1 MRFETVNRAEEKPNP
16 RGKDFN
22 KMKLSLRAACISLL
36 PLPFLLLLN
45 SCERADTK
53 TAVEEKTYNVQVK
66 AAEKK
71 SLRPFVEAIG
81 TLYPHDEVTVSTE
94 VDGILNDLKAE
105 EGTRVSKGMLLAQI
119 DDTDYRLEVK
129 RAEATVEAADS
140 RLQQLLTGARPQE
153 IQLAKAEVDQTVAD
167 MEKRKA
173 DRERAKKLFEGN
185 YISAQDWD
193 AARTAYEVAVATHK
207 KAKENYAL
215 VTEGPRKEEIAAA
228 RAQLDQSKAA
238 LSLARQKLGKTKV
251 FSPLAGVVRLKR
263 VSKGEFV
270 KNGGP
275 LFTIIQS
282 NPLKLRFTLSE
293 KDVGKVKPSQ
303 EVSLR
308 VDAFPDREFKG
319 NVTTIYPSLEEKTR
333 TLMIEALIPNPQ
345 ESLKAGLFAKVIL
358 YTGPARETVVIPI
371 TALLYEEASIK
382 VFVEDGGRAKERPV
396 AAGGKY
402 GEVMEIVEGLK
413 EGEKVVVAG
422 QQNLSE
428 GVKVNVAR

>member
-1 MRFETVNRAEEKPNP
+1 
-16 RGKDFN
+16 
-22 KMKLSLRAACISLL
+22 MKVSVQSVCVFLI
-36 PLPFLLLLN
+36 PLPFLFFLN
-45 SCERADTK
+45 SCEKADTK
-53 TAVEEKTYNVQVK
+53 PAAEEKTYNVQVK

-71 SLRPFVEAIG
+71 PLQPFVEAIG
-81 TLYPHDEVTVSTE
+81 TLYPNDEVTVSTE
-94 VDGILNDLKAE
+94 VDGILSDLKAE

-119 DDTDYRLEVK
+119 DDTDYLLEVK

-140 RLQQLLTGARPQE
+140 RLQQLVTGARPQE
-153 IQLAKAEVDQTVAD
+153 VQLAKAEMDQSLAD
-167 MEKRKA
+167 LDKRKA
-173 DRERAKKLFEGN
+173 DRERAKKLFDGQ

-193 AARTAYEVAVATHK
+193 AARTAYEVAVATHQ
-207 KAKENYAL
+207 KAKQNLGL

-251 FSPLAGVVRLKR
+251 SSPLAGVVRLKR

-270 KNGGP
+270 KNGNP

-303 EVSLR
+303 EVLLR
-308 VDAFPDREFKG
+308 VDTFADKEFKG
-319 NVTTIYPSLEEKTR
+319 KVTTIFPSLEEKTR
-333 TLMIEALIPNPQ
+333 TLMVEALVPNPE
-345 ESLKAGLFAKVIL
+345 ESLKAGLFTKVIL
-358 YTGPARETVVIPI
+358 YTGPPKETVVIPI
-371 TALLYEEASIK
+371 TALLYEEAKIK

-396 AAGGKY
+396 VVGGKY
-402 GEVMEIVEGLK
+402 GELMEIAEGLK

-428 GVKVNVAR
+428 GVKVHVAR

>member
-1 MRFETVNRAEEKPNP
+1 
-16 RGKDFN
+16 
-22 KMKLSLRAACISLL
+22 
-36 PLPFLLLLN
+36 LN
-45 SCERADTK
+45 SCEKADTK
-53 TAVEEKTYNVQVK
+53 PAAEEKTYNVQVK

-71 SLRPFVEAIG
+71 PLQPFVEAIG
-81 TLYPHDEVTVSTE
+81 TLYPNDEVTVSTE
-94 VDGILNDLKAE
+94 VDGILSDLKAE

-119 DDTDYRLEVK
+119 DDTDYLLEVK

-140 RLQQLLTGARPQE
+140 RLQQLVTGARPQE
-153 IQLAKAEVDQTVAD
+153 VQLAKAEMDQSLAD
-167 MEKRKA
+167 LEKRKA
-173 DRERAKKLFEGN
+173 DRERAKKLFDGQ

-193 AARTAYEVAVATHK
+193 AARTAYEVAVATHQ
-207 KAKENYAL
+207 KAKENLGL

-251 FSPLAGVVRLKR
+251 SSPLAGVVRLKR

-270 KNGGP
+270 KNGNP

-303 EVSLR
+303 EVLLR
-308 VDAFPDREFKG
+308 VDAFADKEFKG
-319 NVTTIYPSLEEKTR
+319 KVTTIFPSLEEKTR
-333 TLMIEALIPNPQ
+333 TLMVEALVPNPE
-345 ESLKAGLFAKVIL
+345 ESLKAGLFTKVIL
-358 YTGPARETVVIPI
+358 YTGSPQETVVIPI
-371 TALLYEEASIK
+371 TALLYEEAKIK
-382 VFVEDGGRAKERPV
+382 VFVEDGGRAKEKSISI
-396 AAGGKY
+396 GGKY
-402 GEVMEIVEGLK
+402 GELMEIAEGLK

-428 GVKVNVAR
+428 GVKVHVAR

>member
-1 MRFETVNRAEEKPNP
+1 
-16 RGKDFN
+16 
-22 KMKLSLRAACISLL
+22 MKLSLPAACVVLIPLL
-36 PLPFLLLLN
+36 FLFFLN
-45 SCERADTK
+45 SCEKADTK
-53 TAVEEKTYNVQVK
+53 PAVEEKAYNVQVK

-71 SLRPFVEAIG
+71 PLQPFVEAIG
-81 TLYPHDEVTVSTE
+81 TLYPNDEVTVSTE
-94 VDGILNDLKAE
+94 VDGILSDLKAE

-119 DDTDYRLEVK
+119 DDTDYLLEVK

-140 RLQQLLTGARPQE
+140 RLQQLVTGARPQE
-153 IQLAKAEVDQTVAD
+153 IQLAKAEIDQSLAD
-167 MEKRKA
+167 LEKRKA
-173 DRERAKKLFEGN
+173 DRERAKKLFDGQ

-193 AARTAYEVAVATHK
+193 AARTAYEVAVATHQ
-207 KAKENYAL
+207 KAKQNLGL

-251 FSPLAGVVRLKR
+251 SSPLAGVVRLKR

-270 KNGGP
+270 KNGNP

-303 EVSLR
+303 EVLLR
-308 VDAFPDREFKG
+308 VDAFADKEFKG
-319 NVTTIYPSLEEKTR
+319 KVTTIFPSLEEKTR
-333 TLMIEALIPNPQ
+333 TLMVEALVPNPE
-345 ESLKAGLFAKVIL
+345 ESLKAGLFTKVIL
-358 YTGPARETVVIPI
+358 YTGPPKETVVIPI
-371 TALLYEEASIK
+371 TALLYEEAKIK
-382 VFVEDGGRAKERPV
+382 VFVEDGGRAKEKSISI
-396 AAGGKY
+396 GGKY
-402 GEVMEIVEGLK
+402 GELMEIAEGLK

-428 GVKVNVAR
+428 GVKVHVAR

>member
-1 MRFETVNRAEEKPNP
+1 
-16 RGKDFN
+16 
-22 KMKLSLRAACISLL
+22 MKASLPAACLFLL
-36 PLPFLLLLN
+36 PLPFLFFLN
-45 SCERADTK
+45 SCEKADTK
-53 TAVEEKTYNVQVK
+53 PVVEEKTYNVQVK
-66 AAEKK
+66 AAERK
-71 SLRPFVEAIG
+71 SLQPFVEAIG
-81 TLYPHDEVTVSTE
+81 TLYPNDEVTVSTE
-94 VDGILNDLKAE
+94 VDGILSDLKAE

-119 DDTDYRLEVK
+119 EDTDYLLEVK

-140 RLQQLLTGARPQE
+140 RLQQLVTGARPQE
-153 IQLAKAEVDQTVAD
+153 VQLAKAEMDQTRAD

-173 DRERAKKLFEGN
+173 DRERAKKLFDGQ

-193 AARTAYEVAVATHK
+193 AARTAYEVAVATHQ
-207 KAKENYAL
+207 KAKENHAL

-251 FSPLAGVVRLKR
+251 LSPLAGVVRLKR

-270 KNGGP
+270 KNGNP

-293 KDVGKVKPSQ
+293 KDVGKVKPRQ

-308 VDAFPDREFKG
+308 VDAFPDKEFKG

-333 TLMIEALIPNPQ
+333 TLMVEALVPNPE
-345 ESLKAGLFAKVIL
+345 ESLKAGLFVKVIL
-358 YTGPARETVVIPI
+358 YTGPAKETVVIPI
-371 TALLYEEASIK
+371 TALLYEESKIK
-382 VFVEDGGRAKERPV
+382 IFVEDEGRAKERPV
-396 AAGGKY
+396 VVGGKY
-402 GEVMEIVEGLK
+402 GELMEIAEGLK

-428 GVKVNVAR
+428 GVKVHVAR

>member
-1 MRFETVNRAEEKPNP
+1 
-16 RGKDFN
+16 
-22 KMKLSLRAACISLL
+22 MKLSLRAACRFLL
-36 PLPFLLLLN
+36 PLPFLFFLN
-45 SCERADTK
+45 SCDKGNTK
-53 TAVEEKTYNVQVK
+53 PTVEEKTYNVQVQ

-81 TLYPHDEVTVSTE
+81 TLYPYEEVTVSTE
-94 VDGILNDLKAE
+94 VDGILSDLKAE
-105 EGTRVSKGMLLAQI
+105 EGTRVSKGMLLALI
-119 DDTDYRLEVK
+119 DDTDYLLEVK
-129 RAEATVEAADS
+129 RAEGSVEAADS
-140 RLQQLLTGARPQE
+140 RWQQLVTGARPQE
-153 IQLAKAEVDQTVAD
+153 IQLAKAEVDQTLAD

-173 DRERAKKLFEGN
+173 DRERAKKLIEGK

-193 AARTAYEVAVATHK
+193 AARTAYEVSVATHQ

-215 VTEGPRKEEIAAA
+215 VTEGPRKEEIAGA

-251 FSPLAGVVRLKR
+251 SSPLAGVVRVKR

-270 KNGGP
+270 RNGSP
-275 LFTIIQS
+275 LYTIIQS

-303 EVSLR
+303 EVTLR
-308 VDAFPDREFKG
+308 VDAFPNREFKG

-333 TLMIEALIPNPQ
+333 TLMIEALVPNTE

-358 YTGPARETVVIPI
+358 YTGPARETVLIPI
-371 TALLYEEASIK
+371 TALLYEEAKIK
-382 VFVEDGGRAKERPV
+382 VFVEDGARAKERPV
-396 AAGGKY
+396 AVGGKY
-402 GEVMEIVEGLK
+402 GEMMEIVEGLK

>member
-1 MRFETVNRAEEKPNP
+1 
-16 RGKDFN
+16 
-22 KMKLSLRAACISLL
+22 MKLSLPAACVVLIPLL
-36 PLPFLLLLN
+36 FLFFLN
-45 SCERADTK
+45 SCEKADTK
-53 TAVEEKTYNVQVK
+53 PAVEEKAYNVQVK

-71 SLRPFVEAIG
+71 PLQPFVEAIG
-81 TLYPHDEVTVSTE
+81 TLYPNDEVTVSTE
-94 VDGILNDLKAE
+94 VDGILSDLKAE

-119 DDTDYRLEVK
+119 DDTDYLLEVK

-140 RLQQLLTGARPQE
+140 RLQQLVTGARPQE
-153 IQLAKAEVDQTVAD
+153 IQLAKAEIDQSLAD
-167 MEKRKA
+167 LEKRKA
-173 DRERAKKLFEGN
+173 DRERAKKLFDGQ

-193 AARTAYEVAVATHK
+193 AARTAYEVAVATHQ
-207 KAKENYAL
+207 KAKQNLGL

-270 KNGGP
+270 KNGNP
-275 LFTIIQS
+275 LYTIIQS

-293 KDVGKVKPSQ
+293 KDVGKVKPLQ

-308 VDAFPDREFKG
+308 VDAFPEKEFKG
-319 NVTTIYPSLEEKTR
+319 KVTVIFPSLEEKTR
-333 TLMIEALIPNPQ
+333 TLMVEAMVPNPE
-345 ESLKAGLFAKVIL
+345 ESLKAGLFTKVIL
-358 YTGPARETVVIPI
+358 YTGPAKEAVVIPI
-371 TALLYEEASIK
+371 TALLYEEAKIK
-382 VFVEDGGRAKERPV
+382 VFVEDGGRAREKPV
-396 AAGGKY
+396 AVGGKY
-402 GEVMEIVEGLK
+402 GELMEIAEGLK

-428 GVKVNVAR
+428 GVKVHVAR

>member
-1 MRFETVNRAEEKPNP
+1 
-16 RGKDFN
+16 
-22 KMKLSLRAACISLL
+22 MKLSLPAACVVLI
-36 PLPFLLLLN
+36 PLPFLFFLN
-45 SCERADTK
+45 SCEKADTK
-53 TAVEEKTYNVQVK
+53 PAVEEKAYNVQVK

-71 SLRPFVEAIG
+71 PLQPFVEAIG
-81 TLYPHDEVTVSTE
+81 TLYPNDEVTVSTE
-94 VDGILNDLKAE
+94 VDGILSDLKAE

-119 DDTDYRLEVK
+119 DDTDYLLEVK

-140 RLQQLLTGARPQE
+140 RLQQLVTGARPQE
-153 IQLAKAEVDQTVAD
+153 IQLAKAEIDQSLAD
-167 MEKRKA
+167 LEKRKA
-173 DRERAKKLFEGN
+173 DRERAKKLFDGQ

-193 AARTAYEVAVATHK
+193 AARTAYEVAVATHQ
-207 KAKENYAL
+207 KAKQNLGL

-270 KNGGP
+270 KNGNP
-275 LFTIIQS
+275 LYTIIQS

-293 KDVGKVKPSQ
+293 KDVGKVKPLQ

-308 VDAFPDREFKG
+308 VDAFPEKEFKG
-319 NVTTIYPSLEEKTR
+319 KVTVIFPSLEEKTR
-333 TLMIEALIPNPQ
+333 TLMVEAMVPNPE
-345 ESLKAGLFAKVIL
+345 ESLKAGLFTKVIL
-358 YTGPARETVVIPI
+358 YTGPAKEAVVIPI
-371 TALLYEEASIK
+371 TALLYEEAKIK
-382 VFVEDGGRAKERPV
+382 VFVEDGGRAKEKPV
-396 AAGGKY
+396 AVGGKY
-402 GEVMEIVEGLK
+402 GELMEIAEGLK

-428 GVKVNVAR
+428 GVKVHVAR

>member
-1 MRFETVNRAEEKPNP
+1 
-16 RGKDFN
+16 
-22 KMKLSLRAACISLL
+22 MKLSLPAACVVLI
-36 PLPFLLLLN
+36 PLPFLFFLN
-45 SCERADTK
+45 SCEKADTK
-53 TAVEEKTYNVQVK
+53 PAVEEKAYNVQVK

-71 SLRPFVEAIG
+71 PLQPFVEAIG
-81 TLYPHDEVTVSTE
+81 TLYPNDEVTVSTE
-94 VDGILNDLKAE
+94 VDGILSDLKAE

-119 DDTDYRLEVK
+119 DDTDYLLEVK

-140 RLQQLLTGARPQE
+140 RLQQLVTGARPQE
-153 IQLAKAEVDQTVAD
+153 IQLAKAEIDQSLAD
-167 MEKRKA
+167 LEKRKA
-173 DRERAKKLFEGN
+173 DRERAKKLFDGQ

-193 AARTAYEVAVATHK
+193 AARTAYEVAVATHQ
-207 KAKENYAL
+207 KAKENLGL

-251 FSPLAGVVRLKR
+251 SSPLAGVVRLKR

-270 KNGGP
+270 KNGNP

-303 EVSLR
+303 EVLLR
-308 VDAFPDREFKG
+308 VDAFADKEFKG
-319 NVTTIYPSLEEKTR
+319 KVTTIFPSLEEKTR
-333 TLMIEALIPNPQ
+333 TLMVEALVPNPE
-345 ESLKAGLFAKVIL
+345 ESLKAGLFTKVIL
-358 YTGPARETVVIPI
+358 YTGPPKETVVIPI
-371 TALLYEEASIK
+371 TALLYEEAKVK
-382 VFVEDGGRAKERPV
+382 VFVEDGGRAKEKSISI
-396 AAGGKY
+396 GGKY
-402 GEVMEIVEGLK
+402 GELMEIAEGLK

-428 GVKVNVAR
+428 GVKVHVAR

>member
-1 MRFETVNRAEEKPNP
+1 
-16 RGKDFN
+16 
-22 KMKLSLRAACISLL
+22 MKLSLPAACVVLI
-36 PLPFLLLLN
+36 PLPFLFFLN
-45 SCERADTK
+45 SCEKADTK
-53 TAVEEKTYNVQVK
+53 PAVEEKAYNVQVK

-71 SLRPFVEAIG
+71 PLQPFVEAIG
-81 TLYPHDEVTVSTE
+81 TLYPNDEVTVSTE
-94 VDGILNDLKAE
+94 VDGILSDLKAE

-119 DDTDYRLEVK
+119 DDTDYLLEVK

-140 RLQQLLTGARPQE
+140 RLQQLVTGARPQE
-153 IQLAKAEVDQTVAD
+153 IQLAKAEIDQSLAD
-167 MEKRKA
+167 LEKRKA
-173 DRERAKKLFEGN
+173 DRERAKKLFDGQ

-193 AARTAYEVAVATHK
+193 AARTAYEVAVATHQ
-207 KAKENYAL
+207 KAKQNLGL

-251 FSPLAGVVRLKR
+251 SSPLAGVVRLKR

-270 KNGGP
+270 KNGNP

-303 EVSLR
+303 EVLLR
-308 VDAFPDREFKG
+308 VDAFADKEFKG
-319 NVTTIYPSLEEKTR
+319 KVTTIFPSLEEKTR
-333 TLMIEALIPNPQ
+333 TLMVEALVPNPE
-345 ESLKAGLFAKVIL
+345 ESLKAGLFTKVIL
-358 YTGPARETVVIPI
+358 YTGPPKETVVIPI
-371 TALLYEEASIK
+371 TALLYEEAKIK
-382 VFVEDGGRAKERPV
+382 VFVEDGGRAKEKSISI
-396 AAGGKY
+396 GGKY
-402 GEVMEIVEGLK
+402 GELMEIAEGLK

-428 GVKVNVAR
+428 GVKVHVAR

>member
-1 MRFETVNRAEEKPNP
+1 M
-16 RGKDFN
+16 
-22 KMKLSLRAACISLL
+22 
-36 PLPFLLLLN
+36 PLPFLFFLN
-45 SCERADTK
+45 SCEKADTK
-53 TAVEEKTYNVQVK
+53 PAVEEKTYNVQVK

-71 SLRPFVEAIG
+71 LLRPFVEAIG
-81 TLYPHDEVTVSTE
+81 ALYPNDEVTVSTE
-94 VDGILNDLKAE
+94 VDGILSDLKAE
-105 EGTRVSKGMLLAQI
+105 EGTRVAKGMLLAQI
-119 DDTDYRLEVK
+119 DDTDYLLEVK

-140 RLQQLLTGARPQE
+140 RLQQLVTGARPQE
-153 IQLAKAEVDQTVAD
+153 VQLAKAEVDQTLAD

-173 DRERAKKLFEGN
+173 DRERAKKLIEGK

-193 AARTAYEVAVATHK
+193 AARTAYEVAVATHQ

-238 LSLARQKLGKTKV
+238 LSLARQKLSKTKV
-251 FSPLAGVVRLKR
+251 SSPLAGVVRVKR

-270 KNGGP
+270 KNGSP
-275 LFTIIQS
+275 LYTIIQS

-303 EVSLR
+303 EVTLR

-333 TLMIEALIPNPQ
+333 TLLIEALVPNPE
-345 ESLKAGLFAKVIL
+345 ESLKAGLFGKVIL
-358 YTGPARETVVIPI
+358 HTGPARESLVIPI
-371 TALLYEEASIK
+371 TALLYEETRIK
-382 VFVEDGGRAKERPV
+382 VFVEEGGRAKERPV
-396 AAGGKY
+396 AVGGKY
-402 GEVMEIVEGLK
+402 GELMEIGSGLK

-428 GVKVNVAR
+428 GVKVHVAR

>member
-1 MRFETVNRAEEKPNP
+1 
-16 RGKDFN
+16 
-22 KMKLSLRAACISLL
+22 MKLSLPAACVVLI
-36 PLPFLLLLN
+36 PLPFLFFLN
-45 SCERADTK
+45 SCEKAGTK
-53 TAVEEKTYNVQVK
+53 PAVEEKAYNVQVK

-71 SLRPFVEAIG
+71 RLQPFVEAIG
-81 TLYPHDEVTVSTE
+81 TLYPNDEVTVSTE
-94 VDGILNDLKAE
+94 VDGILSDLKAE

-119 DDTDYRLEVK
+119 DDTDYLLEVK

-140 RLQQLLTGARPQE
+140 RLQQLVTGARPQE
-153 IQLAKAEVDQTVAD
+153 VQLAKAEMDQSLAD
-167 MEKRKA
+167 LEKRKA
-173 DRERAKKLFEGN
+173 DRERAKKLFDGQ

-193 AARTAYEVAVATHK
+193 AARTAYEVAVATHQ
-207 KAKENYAL
+207 KAKQNLGL

-270 KNGGP
+270 KNGNP
-275 LFTIIQS
+275 LYTIIQS

-293 KDVGKVKPSQ
+293 KDVGKVKPLQ

-308 VDAFPDREFKG
+308 VDAFPEKEFKG
-319 NVTTIYPSLEEKTR
+319 KVTVIFPSLEEKTR
-333 TLMIEALIPNPQ
+333 TLMVEAMVPNPE
-345 ESLKAGLFAKVIL
+345 ESLKAGLFTKVIL
-358 YTGPARETVVIPI
+358 YTGPAKEAVVIPI
-371 TALLYEEASIK
+371 TALLYEEAKIK
-382 VFVEDGGRAKERPV
+382 VFVEDGGRAKEKPV
-396 AAGGKY
+396 AVGGKY
-402 GEVMEIVEGLK
+402 GELMEIAEGLK

-428 GVKVNVAR
+428 GVKVHVAR

>member
-1 MRFETVNRAEEKPNP
+1 
-16 RGKDFN
+16 
-22 KMKLSLRAACISLL
+22 MKIRLQFVCVFLI
-36 PLPFLLLLN
+36 PLPFLFFLN
-45 SCERADTK
+45 SCEKADTK
-53 TAVEEKTYNVQVK
+53 PAAEEKTYNVQVK

-71 SLRPFVEAIG
+71 PLQPFVEAIG
-81 TLYPHDEVTVSTE
+81 TLYPNDEVTVSTE
-94 VDGILNDLKAE
+94 VDGILSDLKAE

-119 DDTDYRLEVK
+119 DDTDYLLEVK

-140 RLQQLLTGARPQE
+140 RLQQLVTGARPQE
-153 IQLAKAEVDQTVAD
+153 VQLAKAEMDQSLAD
-167 MEKRKA
+167 LEKRKA
-173 DRERAKKLFEGN
+173 DRERAKKLFDGQ

-193 AARTAYEVAVATHK
+193 AARTAYEVAVATHQ
-207 KAKENYAL
+207 KAKENLGL

-251 FSPLAGVVRLKR
+251 SSPLAGVVRLKR

-270 KNGGP
+270 KNGNP

-303 EVSLR
+303 EVLLR
-308 VDAFPDREFKG
+308 VDAFADKEFKG
-319 NVTTIYPSLEEKTR
+319 KVTTIFPSLEEKTR
-333 TLMIEALIPNPQ
+333 TLMVEALVPNPE
-345 ESLKAGLFAKVIL
+345 ESLKAGLFTKVIL
-358 YTGPARETVVIPI
+358 YTGPPKETVVIPI
-371 TALLYEEASIK
+371 TALLYEEAKIK
-382 VFVEDGGRAKERPV
+382 VFVEDGGRAKEKSISI
-396 AAGGKY
+396 GGKY
-402 GEVMEIVEGLK
+402 GELMEIAEGLK

-428 GVKVNVAR
+428 GVKVHVAR

>member
-1 MRFETVNRAEEKPNP
+1 
-16 RGKDFN
+16 
-22 KMKLSLRAACISLL
+22 MKVSVQSVCVFLI
-36 PLPFLLLLN
+36 PLPFFFFLN
-45 SCERADTK
+45 SCEKAATK
-53 TAVEEKTYNVQVK
+53 PAVEEKTYNVQVK

-71 SLRPFVEAIG
+71 PLQPFVEAIG
-81 TLYPHDEVTVSTE
+81 TLYPYDEVTVSTE
-94 VDGILNDLKAE
+94 VDGILSDLKAE

-119 DDTDYRLEVK
+119 DDTDYHLEVK
-129 RAEATVEAADS
+129 RADATVEAANS
-140 RLQQLLTGARPQE
+140 RLQQLVTGARPQE
-153 IQLAKAEVDQTVAD
+153 VQLAKAEVDQTLAD

-173 DRERAKKLFEGN
+173 DRERAKKLFEGK

-193 AARTAYEVAVATHK
+193 AARTAYDVSVATHQ

-215 VTEGPRKEEIAAA
+215 VTEGPRQEEIAAA

-270 KNGGP
+270 KNGNP

-293 KDVGKVKPSQ
+293 KDMSKVKTSQ
-303 EVSLR
+303 EVTLQA
-308 VDAFPDREFKG
+308 DPFPGREFKG
-319 NVTTIYPSLEEKTR
+319 KVTTIYPSLEEKTR
-333 TLMIEALIPNPQ
+333 TLMVEALVRNP
-345 ESLKAGLFAKVIL
+345 EETLKAGLFAKVIL
-358 YTGPARETVVIPI
+358 HTGAAKETVVIPI
-371 TALLYEEASIK
+371 TALLYEEARIK

-396 AAGGKY
+396 VVGGKY
-402 GEVMEIVEGLK
+402 GELMEIAEGLK

-428 GVKVNVAR
+428 GVKVHVAR